1 MKDSL
6 KNYIDENRDGF
17 EIFNDDFDTSW
28 QEIDK
33 RLSKQKRKAQF
44 NIIWKVAAAVALWA
58 LVGVGALKFYY
69 AGTESNRNSFVENSE
84 FLETEQY
91 YNRLIQEKIEIIEA
105 KQGKVKPEI
114 LKNVAQLDIIY
125 EELRKDLADQANN
138 EEVIKAMI
146 EHQRLKLSV
155 LEQILENLEKNDH
168 ENIPHGL

>member
-69 AGTESNRNSFVENSE
+69 AFSPHPSLYLN
-84 FLETEQY
+84 L
-91 YNRLIQEKIEIIEA
+91 
-105 KQGKVKPEI
+105 
-114 LKNVAQLDIIY
+114 LDTVPV
-125 EELRKDLADQANN
+125 DQ
-138 EEVIKAMI
+138 
-146 EHQRLKLSV
+146 
-155 LEQILENLEKNDH
+155 
-168 ENIPHGL
+168 